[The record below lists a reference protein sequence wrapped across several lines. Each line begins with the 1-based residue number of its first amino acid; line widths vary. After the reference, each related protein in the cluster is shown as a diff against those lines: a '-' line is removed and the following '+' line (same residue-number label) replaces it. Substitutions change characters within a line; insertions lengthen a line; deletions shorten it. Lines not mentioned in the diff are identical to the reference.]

1 MLFSSDMGSTQ
12 RRMAQWVVTGILF
25 QLFRSGNQ
33 FPSPST
39 KKLDNK
45 VFGRLK
51 NFELD
56 NKIGSSGFSKF
67 EYPKEDTTH
76 GVGYGHHLHPFYYQG
91 LAPLYSCAIQ
101 GEWYPIAQ
109 HAHHSNTIQNHDR
122 SASELNEGVNYNPFI
137 YSTDYINSENSNGR
151 KTVMPENH
159 LKYFKYTTEN
169 FYEEGGAREMHQ
181 KFSNKTAA
189 SQSDDNEGIPTYLT
203 PPLPPTSTMNAL
215 VQLQELFPHK
225 KRYAVREEQKL
236 LDILTT
242 LHILP
247 HPEEMD
253 YF

>member
-1 MLFSSDMGSTQ
+1 
-12 RRMAQWVVTGILF
+12 
-25 QLFRSGNQ
+25 
-33 FPSPST
+33 
-39 KKLDNK
+39 
-45 VFGRLK
+45 
-51 NFELD
+51 
-56 NKIGSSGFSKF
+56 
-67 EYPKEDTTH
+67 
-76 GVGYGHHLHPFYYQG
+76 
-91 LAPLYSCAIQ
+91 
-101 GEWYPIAQ
+101 
-109 HAHHSNTIQNHDR
+109 
-122 SASELNEGVNYNPFI
+122 
-137 YSTDYINSENSNGR
+137 
-151 KTVMPENH
+151 MPENH
-159 LKYFKYTTEN
+159 LKYFVHGIPNISTLKRADISLDSVSNGGFNQKYTTEN